1 MLDNHELLKKGIVMT
16 IAYAFV
22 MSLTALAAKQ
32 AQTMIAV
39 STLVFWQSLFC
50 ALILLPQMR
59 GRWQKRPFSVWKI
72 HFLRSFGGFIGFLCY
87 YWSLNHIPLV
97 EASLLRTC
105 APLCVPLVVL
115 ILHKIRI
122 PKARWLP
129 LIIGFIGVAFI
140 IHPTPDHLNPW
151 HLVGFA
157 SAIGLAL
164 SMVTTR
170 MLSQQVSGQET
181 LFVYFFV
188 STILSIPLMLV
199 QGDSLILPA
208 SVWPLVAVVTV
219 TLYVGMYLYN
229 LAYTYAPASIV
240 SPVSYIGVVFSGFW
254 GWVVWGHV
262 PDIYAILGMLFIF
275 SSILIST
282 RMARN
287 RG

>member
-1 MLDNHELLKKGIVMT
+1 MLNDNELLKKGILMT

-39 STLVFWQSLFC
+39 STLVFWQSGFC
-50 ALILLPQMR
+50 ALVLLPQMR
-59 GRWQKRPFSVWKI
+59 GRWQKRPLSVLKI
-72 HFLRSFGGFIGFLCY
+72 HFLRSFGGFVGFLFY

-105 APLCVPLVVL
+105 APLCVPFIVLV
-115 ILHKIRI
+115 LHKIRI

-129 LIIGFIGVAFI
+129 LIIGFIGVAFV

-151 HLVGFA
+151 HIVGFI

-188 STILSIPLMLV
+188 STILSLPLMWI
-199 QGDSLILPA
+199 QGDSINLPVE
-208 SVWPLVAVVTV
+208 VWPWVAVVTL

-275 SSILIST
+275 TSILIST